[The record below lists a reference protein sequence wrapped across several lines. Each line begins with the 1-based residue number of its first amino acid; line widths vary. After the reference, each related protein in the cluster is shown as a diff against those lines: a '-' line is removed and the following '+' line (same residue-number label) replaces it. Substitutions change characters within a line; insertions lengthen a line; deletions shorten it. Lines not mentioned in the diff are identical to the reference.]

1 MIAAI
6 EDVIAAAATDQPAAQ
21 PKLIGNNAECGL
33 TVGAAGGQT
42 WRSLWRSCHAGRGEK
57 SRPREYCRQRRQ
69 RRPLQGALARNA
81 VKLRR

>member
-6 EDVIAAAATDQPAAQ
+6 EDVIAAAATNQPAAQ

-42 WRSLWRSCHAGRGEK
+42 WRSL
-57 SRPREYCRQRRQ
+57 
-69 RRPLQGALARNA
+69 
-81 VKLRR
+81 